1 MTGRHDIP
9 AGPRAWAERLL
20 GPLDS
25 ARDASRARPGPRIW
39 QLTRSDGTRFFLKLS
54 PSAVSFT
61 RETFAYRHAVPA
73 LGGGHAPRLVES
85 DAGLLALLL
94 TALPGTPVSRLR
106 PTSAEHRT
114 AHRQAGAL
122 LARLHEVDQW
132 TGETYAE
139 ARASLG
145 AAADGAERYLGRGG
159 GLLSAREEKLVRD
172 SAEELRLAGP
182 VPFAFLHGDVRPHN
196 LLWSGRHTALIDFG
210 RSRFAAAVQDFTAMA
225 CGTWADHP
233 DRRAAFFTGYGRQL
247 TTEERR
253 VLRCL
258 AALDAASRL
267 AWGAPDA
274 AHGRRTLERL
284 ASGDFT
290 C

>member
-9 AGPRAWAERLL
+9 AEPRAWAERLL
-20 GPLDS
+20 GPLLC
-25 ARDASRARPGPRIW
+25 ARDASRARPGSRLW
-39 QLTRSDGTRFFLKLS
+39 ELARSDGARFFLKLS

-73 LGGGHAPRLVES
+73 LGGGHAPQLVES

-94 TALPGTPVSRLR
+94 TALPGAPVPRLR
-106 PTSAEHRT
+106 LTSAEHRT
-114 AHRQAGAL
+114 AHRRAGAL

-132 TGETYAE
+132 TSETYAE
-139 ARASLG
+139 AKASLRT
-145 AAADGAERYLGRGG
+145 AADGAERYLGRGG
-159 GLLSAREEKLVRD
+159 LLSAQEQKLVRD

-182 VPFAFLHGDVRPHN
+182 VPLGFVHGDARPQN
-196 LLWSGRHTALIDFG
+196 LLWSGRHTALIDFE
-210 RSRFAAAVQDFTAMA
+210 RSRFAAAVQDFTAMT
-225 CGTWADHP
+225 CGTWAEHP

-253 VLRCL
+253 MLRCL
-258 AALDAASRL
+258 AAVDATSRL
-267 AWGAPDA
+267 ASGPPGAA
-274 AHGRRTLERL
+274 RGRRTLERL
-284 ASGDFT
+284 ASGEFT